1 MGGESACAGIID
13 TWCAPPGGAGALNP
27 LSRLLCGGALQL
39 RASGAF
45 ELTRAPRPTGAET
58 GAFTGAVTGAV
69 SGAPRPESSAVTG
82 AVSAAPR
89 PASSAGTGAFTGAV
103 TGAVS
108 AAPRPASSA
117 VTGAVTGAPSS
128 DSATWLVVLALASLA
143 WYFGRPT
150 QQGARR
156 KTR

>member
-1 MGGESACAGIID
+1 MGAGSAGAGIID

-27 LSRLLCGGALQL
+27 LSRLMCGGALQL

-45 ELTRAPRPTGAET
+45 ELTRAPRPTGAE
-58 GAFTGAVTGAV
+58 
-69 SGAPRPESSAVTG
+69 
-82 AVSAAPR
+82 
-89 PASSAGTGAFTGAV
+89 TGAFTGAV

-150 QQGARR
+150 QPGARR